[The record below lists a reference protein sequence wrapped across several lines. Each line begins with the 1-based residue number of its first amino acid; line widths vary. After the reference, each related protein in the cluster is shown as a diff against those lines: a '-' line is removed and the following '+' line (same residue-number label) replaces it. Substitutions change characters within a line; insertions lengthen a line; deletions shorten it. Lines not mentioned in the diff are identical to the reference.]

1 VLVHANITLH
11 HKKQMTHSSKAKKL
25 ETKEVESIENAVKDA
40 GIRAIH
46 PEKMEAFAD
55 YLVEKLKSNSQV
67 A

>member
-1 VLVHANITLH
+1 
-11 HKKQMTHSSKAKKL
+11 MTHSSKAKKL

-40 GIRAIH
+40 GIGAIH